1 MYNIYLVQAQYSN
14 VFDNKKQFWLPYS
27 VGCLWAYAKTYGF
40 VQQNFKLKDIIYFRE
55 NHKDIIE
62 RLDNPALIFFSNYT
76 WNEQYNLK
84 LALSIKKTYP
94 NTHIVFGGPQTTQ
107 HHLDLSF
114 IDSVV
119 FFEGEESFVN
129 ILSDF
134 LNKTLKKI
142 YKSDR
147 ITDLTV
153 LPSPYTSGVFDEI
166 MSKNSD
172 FWQATIE
179 TNRGCPFS
187 CTFCDWGSLTLSKI
201 KQFPLFKVESELKW
215 ISKNKISYVYLADA
229 NFGIF
234 KDRDTQIAHLIK
246 KYFELSS
253 VDGFFTNW
261 TKNSSET
268 VIDIFKILQKYS
280 TRGLTLATQSMS
292 SNVLNAIKRK
302 NLASDDYSKIFKKLD
317 NLKIPYYTELIL
329 GLPEETLES
338 WKNGLTNLLTLGLHD
353 RIDFWLTEALPNSE
367 LVSLYTIKKHNLKF
381 KTISNNF
388 NILHSNDAILEK
400 QKIVVSTNTM
410 STLDMIEGYM
420 YAWMIQSFHSS
431 GFSQFQ
437 ARLANKHGIS
447 YRQFYDR
454 FYEKIQTTPSLS
466 TFFLKFRSEVEKT
479 FSEDKNSNANFI
491 HTHEKNGLDF
501 WNNNFK
507 NIQDIGNSILSEL
520 NISFEKSNN
529 KNLNK
534 VLYDSISN
542 RKKDNISSI
551 ITELLI

>member
-1 MYNIYLVQAQYSN
+1 MNNIYLVQAQYSN
-14 VFDNKKQFWLPYS
+14 VFNNKKQFWLPYS
-27 VGCLWAYAKTYGF
+27 VGCLWAYAKTHDF

-62 RLDNPALIFFSNYT
+62 RLDKPELVFFSNYT

-84 LALSIKKTYP
+84 LALSIKKIYP

-107 HHLDLSF
+107 RHLDLSF

-147 ITDLTV
+147 ITELSS

-166 MSKNSD
+166 MSKNND
-172 FWQATIE
+172 FWQATLE

-201 KQFPLFKVESELKW
+201 KQFPLSKIESELKW
-215 ISKNKISYVYLADA
+215 VSKNKISYVYLADA

-234 KDRDTQIAHLIK
+234 KERDTQIAHLIK
-246 KYFELSS
+246 KYFDSS
-253 VDGFFTNW
+253 HVDGFFTNW

-268 VIDIFKILQKYS
+268 VIEIFKILQKYS

-292 SNVLNAIKRK
+292 SNVLNAVKRK
-302 NLASDDYSKIFKKLD
+302 NLASDDYSNLFKKLND
-317 NLKIPYYTELIL
+317 LNIPYYTEFIL

-353 RIDFWLTEALPNSE
+353 RIEFWLTDALPNSE
-367 LVSLYTIKKHNLKF
+367 LASSYTIKKYNLKF

-388 NILHSNDAILEK
+388 NILHSNDDILEK

-431 GFSQFQ
+431 GFSQLQ
-437 ARLANKHGIS
+437 ARLAYTNGIS

-454 FYEKIQTTPSLS
+454 FYEKIQTTSPLN
-466 TFFLKFRSEVEKT
+466 TFFFKFRDEVEKT
-479 FSEDKNSNANFI
+479 FSKDKNSDANFI
-491 HTHEKNGLDF
+491 HAREKNGLDF
-501 WNNNFK
+501 WNNYSK
-507 NIQDIGNSILSEL
+507 NIQDIGNSILFEF
-520 NISFEKSNN
+520 NIPFKKSTD
-529 KNLNK
+529 KNFIE
-534 VLYDSISN
+534 VLHDCISN
-542 RKKDNISSI
+542 RNKGNISSI
-551 ITELLI
+551 ISELLI